1 MPLLH
6 DRGSG
11 AAGERPRS
19 FPMFLTITTSRTLDA
34 APRLEIVALAVLPG
48 AVILLA
54 IALLVSHWRTWR
66 SAGLHSTNES
76 ERSYQRR
83 RFRRRMQTSAM
94 LALAGVALVIGQL
107 IPPQAHPSL
116 FVFFWTGVV
125 LLLFWVVLL
134 ALADAAATRS
144 HVGRL
149 LRERTAERSR
159 LEQELLR
166 LKRRKSDDL
175 PPGPP
180 GD

>member
-1 MPLLH
+1 
-6 DRGSG
+6 
-11 AAGERPRS
+11 
-19 FPMFLTITTSRTLDA
+19 MFLTVTTVPAFDLT
-34 APRLEIVALAVLPG
+34 PQLEIVALVVLPG

-54 IALLVSHWRTWR
+54 VALLVSHWRTWR
-66 SAGLHSTNES
+66 STTSQAAS
-76 ERSYQRR
+76 EAERNYQRR

-107 IPPQAHPSL
+107 IPPRAHPSL

-134 ALADAAATRS
+134 ALADAAATRN

-149 LRERTAERSR
+149 LRERSAERSR
-159 LEQELLR
+159 LEAELLR
-166 LKRRKSDDL
+166 LKRQRQDGSAHE
-175 PPGPP
+175 PP

>member
-1 MPLLH
+1 MLL
-6 DRGSG
+6 
-11 AAGERPRS
+11 
-19 FPMFLTITTSRTLDA
+19 TVTTFQTLDLT
-34 APRLEIVALAVLPG
+34 PRLEIVALVVLPG

-54 IALLVSHWRTWR
+54 VGLLVSHWRTWR
-66 SAGLHSTNES
+66 STMTQAAGEA
-76 ERSYQRR
+76 ERNYQRR

-107 IPPQAHPSL
+107 IPPRMFPTL

-134 ALADAAATRS
+134 ALADAAATRN

-149 LRERTAERSR
+149 QRERSAERSR
-159 LEQELLR
+159 LEEELLR
-166 LKRRKSDDL
+166 LKRQRQDG
-175 PPGPP
+175 PPHEPP